1 MKVTIP
7 ESINDIAL
15 HQFQKYDLLLKRTDL
30 TDEQFNVR
38 KIEIFTGL
46 DRKRIP
52 LLSQKD
58 YSEILILI
66 DKALEQTTEFQPTFK
81 IKDVEFGFIPNFD
94 KITAGEYRDLTLY
107 SQDIENMHKLMAVLF
122 RPIKKRKWYQWF
134 YKRNK
139 YKIVEY
145 NGTEKR
151 AEVMKYMPLSIVNG
165 ALVFFSNLANEL
177 IEYTQKYTTE
187 EQAREST
194 PATTSK
200 NGGGMLRFLKCA
212 RAKFGSWIRF

>member
-30 TDEQFNVR
+30 KDDQFNVR

-46 DRKRIP
+46 ERQRIP
-52 LLSQKD
+52 LLSQTD
-58 YSEILILI
+58 YAEILSLI
-66 DKALEQTTEFQPTFK
+66 DLALNQSTEFQPTFK

-94 KITAGEYRDLTLY
+94 KITAGEYRDLTVY
-107 SQDIENMHKLMAVLF
+107 SQDVAEMHKLMAVLF
-122 RPIKKRKWYQWF
+122 RPIKSKVG
-134 YKRNK
+134 NN

-145 NGTEKR
+145 NGTEQR
-151 AEVMKYMPLSIVNG
+151 ANVMKYMPLSIVNG
-165 ALVFFSNLANEL
+165 SLVFFSNLANEL
-177 IEYTQKYTTE
+177 IAYTQKYTTE
-187 EQAREST
+187 EQARENT

-200 NGGGMLRFLKCA
+200 SGVGMQRFLKCA
-212 RAKFGSWIRF
+212 RAKFGSWTKF

>member
-1 MKVTIP
+1 
-7 ESINDIAL
+7 
-15 HQFQKYDLLLKRTDL
+15 
-30 TDEQFNVR
+30 
-38 KIEIFTGL
+38 
-46 DRKRIP
+46 P

-107 SQDIENMHKLMAVLF
+107 SQDVAEMHKLMAVLF
-122 RPIKKRKWYQWF
+122 RPIKSKVA
-134 YKRNK
+134 NN

-177 IEYTQKYTTE
+177 IAYTQKYTAE
-187 EQAREST
+187 EQARENT

-200 NGGGMLRFLKCA
+200 NGGGMRRFLKCA
-212 RAKFGSWIRF
+212 RAKFGSWIKF